1 MHVGAVQSG
10 ERAIVVDDLVST
22 GGTHS
27 ASIKL
32 LEHAGAEVVQCACV
46 IGVPEMIKVF
56 VEMWYKEYEQ
66 GCGTL
71 LVTGEKLAYCRGYHF
86 VMLMWSYAIEFAV
99 FIWRREC

>member
-10 ERAIVVDDLVST
+10 ERAVVVDDLVCT
-22 GGTHS
+22 GGKYS

-32 LEHAGAEVVQCACV
+32 LERIGAE
-46 IGVPEMIKVF
+46 
-56 VEMWYKEYEQ
+56 YKKYEQ

-86 VMLMWSYAIEFAV
+86 VMFMLSSAIEFAV
-99 FIWRREC
+99 FGGENVRID